1 MPACSFSVDA
11 TILIIK
17 IALAHADYSNHVWMQ
32 HTEIWIVACFCKCEV
47 KCLFWTHYRGVKFA
61 ICLSIFVRFNEVAKI
76 SGVKKPTLQRILPR
90 LEARGWIQS
99 WTGESFDPSEPAA
112 GAVFHL
118 DHKSFVPIEALNEY
132 QSRVQKLK
140 RKVRLLAKD
149 GSLTCPKQEERYAE
163 ALERYGKRKKKD
175 MPFRGKAEAW
185 RRAFVSVQP
194 RQYTFYSII
203 MFPYIREVLYPFGAK
218 ILLPYG
224 IGSGSVPLGTKRLW
238 YNSAKEIIAFLES
251 SSNGSKRA

>member
-1 MPACSFSVDA
+1 MLERGDSMRLSMKTVLEKQVMVSLF
-11 TILIIK
+11 
-17 IALAHADYSNHVWMQ
+17 LARHFKKREW
-32 HTEIWIVACFCKCEV
+32 F
-47 KCLFWTHYRGVKFA
+47 
-61 ICLSIFVRFNEVAKI
+61 RFNEVAKI

-99 WTGESFDPSEPAA
+99 WTGESFDPNEPAA

-118 DHKSFVPIEALNEY
+118 DHKSFVPIEVLNEY

-149 GSLTCPKQEERYAE
+149 DSLTYPKQEERYAE

-203 MFPYIREVLYPFGAK
+203 MFPYIRELLYPLGVK

-224 IGSGSVPLGTKRLW
+224 IDSGSVPPGTKRLW
-238 YNSAKEIIAFLES
+238 YNSAKEIIASLE